1 MSVTKVS
8 SAMQDLTDDY
18 AFSGTVSG
26 AGNPGRGTIGGLTL
40 TNDGTDAAH
49 DIGIAVGFARD
60 YTDAATMSLTG
71 ALIKK
76 IDATW
81 AVGTNAGGMDSTD
94 TVGANTGY
102 GVYLIRRSD
111 TGVVDV
117 LMSSDMTAAGS
128 ALTMPTNYDQKRLIG
143 WVRTDGSSNIFA
155 FIQSGDTFKLQ
166 GAHTAIDL
174 NDTSIT
180 NSTFE
185 TATLTTPPLC
195 NALIQV
201 YCANTSRTNNV
212 QYSYLKTQG
221 SAWAVGGN
229 KASHSFQGGSGTT
242 FDSFCYERELFT
254 NSSSQ
259 IEYAMDEPS
268 GSSTMSIIIQGCNLL
283 TRSNP

>member
-81 AVGTNAGGMDSTD
+81 AVGTNAGGLDSTD
-94 TVGANTGY
+94 TVAANTGY

-143 WVRTDGSSNIFA
+143 WVRTDGSSNITS
-155 FIQSGDTFKLQ
+155 FIHSGDYFRLT
-166 GAHTAIDL
+166 GDVYTEVSDG
-174 NDTSIT
+174 TIT
-180 NSTFE
+180 NATYE
-185 TATLTTPPLC
+185 TLTLTTPPLC
-195 NALIQV
+195 LAHIMGVHLNGSGSDT
-201 YCANTSRTNNV
+201 YT
-212 QYSYLKTQG
+212 YLSIKTKG
-221 SAWAVGGN
+221 SADAGNYEALMNFEQQAKIMGLAVIATVLSNEDGQVEYT
-229 KASHSFQGGSGTT
+229 AREASGTVT
-242 FDSFCYERELFT
+242 
-254 NSSSQ
+254 
-259 IEYAMDEPS
+259 
-268 GSSTMSIIIQGCNLL
+268 IIITMHGCHML

>member
-26 AGNPGRGTIGGLTL
+26 AGNPGRGIIGGLRI

-81 AVGTNAGGMDSTD
+81 AVGTNAGGLDSTD
-94 TVGANTGY
+94 TVGATTGY

-143 WVRTDGSSNIFA
+143 WVLTDGSSNILSFT
-155 FIQSGDTFKLQ
+155 QSGDYFRLTGAIPTFV
-166 GAHTAIDL
+166 
-174 NDTSIT
+174 NDSSIT
-180 NSTFE
+180 ATTFE
-185 TATLTTPPLC
+185 NATLPMPPLC
-195 NALIQV
+195 IAELYGRMEN
-201 YCANTSRTNNV
+201 
-212 QYSYLKTQG
+212 
-221 SAWAVGGN
+221 
-229 KASHSFQGGSGTT
+229 ASHSGSREWLTLMTKGAGEDATDVQEVWMTVETAGTSDAFGRSGTVLLAS
-242 FDSFCYERELFT
+242 DSGVAYTTRE
-254 NSSSQ
+254 
-259 IEYAMDEPS
+259 DS
-268 GSSTMSIIIQGCNLL
+268 GSATVILKGLACNML